1 MPPGTVKPNVHWF
14 ALPCDVPSAS
24 DPFGKRSSI
33 ALPLLA
39 VIFTGLAAL
48 VYEVVW
54 SRALAAL
61 FGSVLTATGAFLALL
76 MGGMGLGSAW
86 GSRWAY
92 RSRRP
97 LMIFGA
103 VELAVAAMA
112 ALSPWLLVWAQPAVV
127 AIDAHLPD
135 ALAPLVPAVLSI
147 LILGPVVVLLGT
159 TFPLMVAHVARGSGE
174 AGRHGGLVYGFNT
187 LGAVLGTALAG
198 FFLLPTLGI
207 RSSLLLAAVIDAAVG
222 TACVLAGWRAV
233 NGPPP
238 SVIQTPDAVRP
249 AHARRA
255 ATVALL
261 GGAAALALEVAWFRA
276 LMLIFGSSVYA
287 LSAML
292 VAFLLG
298 LATGALL
305 MARRSNTRP
314 PTWQRLGELHVLVA
328 FSATL
333 ATLAI
338 QILPGGFIPL
348 LSRSHGSFGWILGG
362 TTLLLILVLAV
373 PTTLMGA
380 AVPAAVHLAA
390 TSGSQATGKAA
401 GKVYAASS
409 FGSALGALGAG
420 FLLIPWLGLRGAVA
434 VAAGLSLTAAVLAL
448 ARSTAPQR
456 RVCWQ
461 AAVLIAVLWGAW
473 FGRLLPWD
481 WRILTGGYYAYAHI
495 YSQHRGAAAGP
506 DRRPL
511 VLSES
516 FPIEAPLPPA
526 LETPRAGGERLLSM
540 EEGVLAQVAVVEND
554 GVRSLLINGKAD
566 ASNGFED
573 MRTQALLGHLPALLS
588 PRQPGGEALV
598 LGLGSGVTAASV
610 STWGYAP
617 LTVAEI
623 EPAVAR
629 AARWFEAENQGILT
643 HPDVSLRLDDGR
655 RVLARTRRPLA
666 LLTSEP
672 SNLWMSGVSLL
683 FTREFFQLA
692 ADRLAPDGVLC
703 QWLHLYQAGPDDVR
717 TLTGSLTDVFPHAVA
732 FVDGSDLLLVA
743 SRAPLVLDP
752 AVWQQRAHE
761 HPAAAASLARVG
773 VRSGASIARG
783 ILADQRGLVAWA
795 AGAPRH
801 TDDRP
806 ILEFSAAR
814 HIGSDFSAA
823 IVASLVTAAQAAGP
837 IPLGDAGF
845 IGTPRAGSLHP

>member
-1 MPPGTVKPNVHWF
+1 MV
-14 ALPCDVPSAS
+14 L
-24 DPFGKRSSI
+24 
-33 ALPLLA
+33 
-39 VIFTGLAAL
+39 TGLAAL

-86 GSRWAY
+86 GSRWAS

-97 LMIFGA
+97 LVVFGA
-103 VELAVAAMA
+103 VELVVAAMA
-112 ALSPWLLVWAQPAVV
+112 AASPLLLRWAEPAVV
-127 AIDAHLPD
+127 ALDSHLPD
-135 ALAPLVPAVLSI
+135 ALAPLIPAALSI

-159 TFPLMVAHVARGSGE
+159 TFPLMVAHVARSHGE

-187 LGAVLGTALAG
+187 LGAVFGTALAG
-198 FFLLPTLGI
+198 FFLLPAMGI
-207 RSSLLLAAVIDAAVG
+207 RSSLLLAAAIDAVVG
-222 TACVLAGWRAV
+222 TVCILAGWRALSD
-233 NGPPP
+233 PLP
-238 SVIQTPDAVRP
+238 SSFRTPEPDRLALARRP
-249 AHARRA
+249 AA
-255 ATVALL
+255 VALL

-305 MARRSNTRP
+305 MARRSGVRP
-314 PTWQRLGELHVLVA
+314 PTWKRLGELHVLVA

-333 ATLAI
+333 VTLAI
-338 QILPGGFIPL
+338 QLLPAGFIPL
-348 LSRSHGSFGWILGG
+348 LSHSHGSFGWILGG
-362 TTLLLILVLAV
+362 TTLLLVMVLAV

-380 AVPAAVHLAA
+380 ALPAAVHLAA
-390 TSGSQATGKAA
+390 TTGSHATAHAA
-401 GKVYAASS
+401 GRVYAASS

-420 FLLIPWLGLRGAVA
+420 FVLVPWLGLRGAVA
-434 VAAGLSLTAAVLAL
+434 VAAGLSLTAAALAL

-461 AAVLIAVLWGAW
+461 AAVLIAALWGAW

-495 YSQHRGAAAGP
+495 YSQHRGAATGP
-506 DRRPL
+506 DRRPVIL
-511 VLSES
+511 REPFTIVA
-516 FPIEAPLPPA
+516 PPPPAVEAP
-526 LETPRAGGERLLSM
+526 RAQGERLLSL

-573 MRTQALLGHLPALLS
+573 MRTQALLGHLPALLA

-629 AARWFEAENQGILT
+629 AARWFVTENQDILSR
-643 HPDVSLRLDDGR
+643 PEVRLRLDDGR
-655 RVLARTRRPLA
+655 RVLARTRHPLA
-666 LLTSEP
+666 LITSEP

-743 SRAPLVLDP
+743 SRTPLVLDP

-773 VRSGASIARG
+773 VRSGAGIARG
-783 ILADQRGLVAWA
+783 ILADRRALAAWA

-814 HIGSDFSAA
+814 HIGSDHSAA
-823 IVASLVTAAQAAGP
+823 IVASLVAAANEAGP

-845 IGTPRAGSLHP
+845 IGTPR